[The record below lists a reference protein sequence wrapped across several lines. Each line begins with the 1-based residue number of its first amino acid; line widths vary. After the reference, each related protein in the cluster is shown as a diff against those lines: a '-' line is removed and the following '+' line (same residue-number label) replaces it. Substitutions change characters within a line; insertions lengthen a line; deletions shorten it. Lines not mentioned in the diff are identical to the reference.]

1 MVTLNGQNGI
11 SKFLLFCLYLKA
23 PQLHAG
29 PFLEILHNFT
39 HTAKNKKTTLKWLA
53 MFRAQF
59 YVLRLS

>member
-39 HTAKNKKTTLKWLA
+39 HTAKNKKKNNIKMA
-53 MFRAQF
+53 C
-59 YVLRLS
+59 YVPCTVLCIET